1 MRDRPGDPVLA
12 EEQRM
17 LPPTTGA
24 CSFGGRGY
32 PSWCAEQAV
41 KLPEGFPRR
50 LGARAGSELLWVILP
65 YQHTDLYRIVSLRW
79 PTGSSWSCWVVA
91 TAGQSYG
98 LANSSAKTSGR
109 AVARRLKR
117 RRDDA
122 GQTTSTWLE
131 SERITAR
138 RENR

>member
-1 MRDRPGDPVLA
+1 
-12 EEQRM
+12 
-17 LPPTTGA
+17 
-24 CSFGGRGY
+24 
-32 PSWCAEQAV
+32 
-41 KLPEGFPRR
+41 
-50 LGARAGSELLWVILP
+50 
-65 YQHTDLYRIVSLRW
+65 
-79 PTGSSWSCWVVA
+79 VVA

-109 AVARRLKR
+109 AVAGATLAGAAVFQLAPRRIQRVVARRLKR